1 MHAARFAKV
10 AVSALALG
18 CLAPAPLLWAGQAR
32 LVEAA
37 GPDRVIVETTDANTD
52 EVLAALAA
60 HFAFEVE
67 RGAPSDQTI
76 RFSGR
81 LQGSLDQLLVRL
93 LRHQGHVI
101 VRSAEARAGISR
113 VVLLDGTSET
123 PPAPTIAG
131 PIAAIKARLGL
142 KEGTAARK

>member
-1 MHAARFAKV
+1 LV
-10 AVSALALG
+10 
-18 CLAPAPLLWAGQAR
+18 PAPLLWAGQAR

-37 GPDRVIVETTDANTD
+37 GPDRIVVETADASMD

-60 HFAFEVE
+60 HFEFEVE
-67 RGAPSDQTI
+67 HGAPSDQTI

-81 LQGSLDQLLVRL
+81 LQGSLDQLLQRL

-113 VVLLDGTSET
+113 VVLLEGKSE
-123 PPAPTIAG
+123 PLPAPTVAG

>member
-10 AVSALALG
+10 AGFALL
-18 CLAPAPLLWAGQAR
+18 LACWGATPSLWAGQAR

-37 GPDRVIVETTDANTD
+37 DPDRVVVETTDASID

-60 HFAFEVE
+60 YFEFDVE

-81 LQGSLDQLLVRL
+81 LTGSLDQILQRL
-93 LRHQGHVI
+93 LRHEGHVI
-101 VRSAEARAGISR
+101 VRAVEARGGVSK
-113 VVLLDGTSET
+113 VVLLEAKGGP
-123 PPAPTIAG
+123 PPAPSVAA

-142 KEGTAARK
+142 KEANTAGK